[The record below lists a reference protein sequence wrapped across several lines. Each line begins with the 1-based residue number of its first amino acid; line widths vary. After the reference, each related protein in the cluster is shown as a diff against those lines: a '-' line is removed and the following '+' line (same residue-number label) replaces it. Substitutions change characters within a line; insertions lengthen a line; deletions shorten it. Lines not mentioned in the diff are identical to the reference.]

1 MVHPASR
8 RSIAFRRWTARW
20 YGPVFTL
27 LGLIWLVTTPFTT
40 GSRNVIALRVILGIM
55 FVIVGIA
62 STVTS
67 TNSVRRLN
75 ANQRRRGLV
84 AASFMSL
91 ALLEGRS

>member
-62 STVTS
+62 STVTYVKARCREQLRTAPPTRS
-67 TNSVRRLN
+67 G
-75 ANQRRRGLV
+75 ANPER
-84 AASFMSL
+84 
-91 ALLEGRS
+91 